1 MAFIK
6 TFSIL
11 ALTLA
16 ASLAAAQPQITYNT
30 ECGDLTAVGRSR
42 VTGATVMMKSPN
54 FRVNAAGD
62 WEQCA
67 GYSRPINETPVPA
80 GQRRPIDCPQ
90 QVLPRWPG
98 AVKWC
103 LPRTPHLGA
112 GALLDEQT
120 AVDSTGPVQGSIT
133 YRCEIRADGLARW
146 VAKSATCAL
155 KR

>member
-16 ASLAAAQPQITYNT
+16 VSLAAAQPQITYNS
-30 ECGDLTAVGRSR
+30 ECGDVTAVGRSR

-54 FRVNAAGD
+54 FRVNSAGD

-67 GYSRPINETPVPA
+67 GHARLINETPVPA
-80 GQRRPIDCPQ
+80 VQQRPIDCPQ
-90 QVLPRWPG
+90 QVLPRWAG
-98 AVKWC
+98 AVRWC
-103 LPRTPHLGA
+103 LPRTAHLGA
-112 GALLDEQT
+112 GTLGDVQT